1 MKAEERIKN
10 TKQKKQNHNM
20 FTHFVVFSCFEM
32 FIALSEV
39 KPIL

>member
-1 MKAEERIKN
+1 
-10 TKQKKQNHNM
+10 M

-32 FIALSEV
+32 FIDLSEV